1 MERKLESEVV
11 GLGVGVKVKRS
22 KSYKKKKRRKELWKK
37 MYQTEEPTK
46 RKGNRIIFS

>member
-1 MERKLESEVV
+1 MERKLESAVV

-22 KSYKKKKRRKELWKK
+22 KSYKKKRRKELWKK